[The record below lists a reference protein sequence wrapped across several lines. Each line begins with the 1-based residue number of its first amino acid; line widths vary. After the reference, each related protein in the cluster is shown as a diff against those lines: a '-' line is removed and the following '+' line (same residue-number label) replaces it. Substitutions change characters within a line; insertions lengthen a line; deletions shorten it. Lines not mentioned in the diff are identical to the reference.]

1 MQVTATKSVSF
12 PTLNW
17 GINAGD
23 TRDLPSD
30 KGAQELILSHSAIK
44 EVKKDTSIKKNH
56 PTQWRKP
63 AAHR

>member
-44 EVKKDTSIKKNH
+44 EVKKDTSIKK
-56 PTQWRKP
+56 
-63 AAHR
+63 

>member
-23 TRDLPSD
+23 TRELPAGKD
-30 KGAQELILSHSAIK
+30 AQLLILSHSAIK
-44 EVKKDTSIKKNH
+44 EIKPIKK
-56 PTQWRKP
+56 
-63 AAHR
+63 

>member
-23 TRDLPSD
+23 TRELPAD
-30 KGAQELILSHSAIK
+30 KDAQALILAHSAIR
-44 EVKKDTSIKKNH
+44 EAKKDASVK
-56 PTQWRKP
+56 R
-63 AAHR
+63 